1 VNAGRR
7 IVVLVPHPDDEVV
20 GFAVAMRR
28 ARSVGAQFFAA
39 YLTTGLPARATAW
52 SWQRA
57 RYQERVER
65 RRREALTAAA
75 DLGLEPLGFDDVPS
89 RELKAHLAEAQHRI
103 ARHLREVSADQIWTP
118 AYEGGHQDHDV
129 TNYLASLFRHQ
140 ISVLEFS
147 EYNAARGVLSNRL
160 PSETGGETVLWL
172 TDAES
177 AWKKELTAIYR
188 SERRNLGHVRFVRE
202 VHRPIARHDY
212 GRPPHPGRIFYQRFQ
227 WVPFRH
233 PRVDFTSPAEVS
245 AAIVAF
251 SHEGQPPRREAGQ
264 PRDLRS

>member
-1 VNAGRR
+1 MKADIRTTTSPTIWPACFAIRSPSWSSRSTTPRAGSSP
-7 IVVLVPHPDDEVV
+7 ID
-20 GFAVAMRR
+20 
-28 ARSVGAQFFAA
+28 S
-39 YLTTGLPARATAW
+39 
-52 SWQRA
+52 
-57 RYQERVER
+57 
-65 RRREALTAAA
+65 
-75 DLGLEPLGFDDVPS
+75 
-89 RELKAHLAEAQHRI
+89 
-103 ARHLREVSADQIWTP
+103 
-118 AYEGGHQDHDV
+118 
-129 TNYLASLFRHQ
+129 
-140 ISVLEFS
+140 
-147 EYNAARGVLSNRL
+147 
-160 PSETGGETVLWL
+160 
-172 TDAES
+172 ES

-212 GRPPHPGRIFYQRFQ
+212 GRPPHPGRLFYQRFQ